1 MKVVLASNNPGKID
15 EFSQLLEH
23 LPITFIPQAALG
35 IKDVAE
41 TGLTFIENALIKAR
55 YACHITGLP
64 TIADDSG
71 LTVPALRGAP
81 GVLSAR
87 YASNHATPE
96 ENIKKLLDELK
107 GIPAEKRD
115 ACFYCVLVFM
125 PHAKDPTPLV
135 CEGQW
140 SGTIAYEPKGSQGFG
155 YDSVFYVPSEKK
167 TAAELLPAIKNRIS
181 HRGIALQSFINQ
193 LPGNL

>member
-81 GVLSAR
+81 GGAVPRFGRAGR
-87 YASNHATPE
+87 P
-96 ENIKKLLDELK
+96 I
-107 GIPAEKRD
+107 
-115 ACFYCVLVFM
+115 VLVARTM
-125 PHAKDPTPLV
+125 QPA
-135 CEGQW
+135 
-140 SGTIAYEPKGSQGFG
+140 AAARGS
-155 YDSVFYVPSEKK
+155 VR
-167 TAAELLPAIKNRIS
+167 AA
-181 HRGIALQSFINQ
+181 
-193 LPGNL
+193 